1 MRYDLDPAPHHGSG
15 QGLAAVEAGEQYQI
29 FIVDNRGTM
38 IL

>member
-1 MRYDLDPAPHHGSG
+1 MRHDHDSAPHHGSG
-15 QGLAAVEAGEQYQI
+15 QGLAAVEKSEQYQI